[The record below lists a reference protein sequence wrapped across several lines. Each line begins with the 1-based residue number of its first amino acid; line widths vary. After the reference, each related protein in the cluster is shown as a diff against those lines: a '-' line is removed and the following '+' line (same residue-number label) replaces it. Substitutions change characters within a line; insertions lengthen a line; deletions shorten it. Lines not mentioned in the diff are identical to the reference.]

1 MVVTKVDL
9 DLNSRGV
16 VPRIEVSRMDSGLRV
31 LEFHLYD
38 GESDYLIPSNV
49 SITIQGTKPD
59 RKGFTYGCAYDQ
71 SSSTVQVSC
80 TEQMTA
86 VVGEVICQLV
96 LVDTSEK
103 RVASFAFILNV
114 NKSATDESTIYSD
127 SDLAYADQVLNDLG
141 SVDAYASALQNL
153 TNRVNRISMS
163 YNASTESIILTNP
176 N

>member
-31 LEFHLYD
+31 FEFTLYD
-38 GESDYLIPSNV
+38 GETLYTVPSNA
-49 SITIQGTKPD
+49 SITLQGTKPD
-59 RKGFTYGCAYDQ
+59 RKGFSYNCTYTA
-71 SSSTVQVSC
+71 STGTVRVSC

-86 VVGEVICQLV
+86 VVGEVVCQLV
-96 LVDTSEK
+96 VVDTSKK
-103 RVASFAFILNV
+103 RVASFAFIINV
-114 NKSATDESTIYSD
+114 NKSATDEKTIYSD
-127 SDLAYADQVLNDLG
+127 SDLAYADQVLNQLG
-141 SVDAYASALQNL
+141 SVGAYGAALQNL
-153 TNRVNRISMS
+153 TNRVDRINMS